1 MENILSWIQIV
12 TCVILIIS
20 VLFQDSKSN
29 NQSIYG
35 GNSNQKY
42 FKPKGKEA
50 FFNNLTK
57 LSGFTLFVVSITSL
71 FI

>member
-1 MENILSWIQIV
+1 MQNILSWIQIV

-29 NQSIYG
+29 NQSLYG
-35 GNSNQKY
+35 VNNQKY

-50 FFNNLTK
+50 ILNNITK
-57 LSGFTLFVVSITSL
+57 ISGFTLFLVSIISL
-71 FI
+71 FL